1 MKLISAALPR
11 HFRLAGQGLL
21 LAGLLFLGR
30 PALAQQ
36 PRELPQVP
44 QPLTLPQALQ
54 VAQAN
59 YPALRARQAGVAA
72 ATADVRTVRATY
84 LPQVTAQA
92 QALNATSNQVRGA
105 YLGGVGITESGVRD
119 FVSPQTAWSSQGMLY
134 IDWPAVTF
142 GRYRADVRRA
152 QSLVSQAQADYDQE
166 LFTHQTQVA
175 DAYLLA
181 LAAQQTVRLQE
192 ANLRRSQDVQRV
204 VRAGTRSGIQAG
216 IDSSTANAETS
227 RARLQLLASRQQA
240 EQQRVRLAGLLGTPV
255 QTLSLTDSTQFV
267 ARLPMLP
274 AGADTTNLR
283 NHPTLLAF
291 RQRIAS
297 SEATASSLA
306 TNSRPTL
313 SVVGATWGRG
323 SGTPSSASADGTYA
337 IDPSLSAGLPFK
349 VYNYAVGATLT
360 WRVTELIHTKRVVAA
375 QQARSSQALAAYDQQ
390 ALQLRTDQQNA
401 QLQLDLVRQVAQ
413 EAPVQLDAARR
424 AYTQAQARYNAGL
437 DNLVVLTQAAL
448 VLNRAENDQA
458 IAVNNVWRALLL
470 RAATDGSLSP
480 LLGQLP

>member
-1 MKLISAALPR
+1 MKLISAALSPCA
-11 HFRLAGQGLL
+11 RLAGPRRLLVGLL
-21 LAGLLFLGR
+21 LLGR
-30 PALAQQ
+30 VALAQQ

-72 ATADVRTVRATY
+72 ATADVRTVRANY
-84 LPQVTAQA
+84 LPQLTAQA
-92 QALNATSNQVRGA
+92 QALNGTSNQVRGA
-105 YLGGVGITESGVRD
+105 LIGGLGITESGVRD
-119 FVSPQTAWSSQGMLY
+119 FTSNQAAWTSQGMLY

-152 QSLVSQAQADYDQE
+152 QTLVSQAQADYDQE
-166 LFTHQTQVA
+166 LFTHQAQVA

-181 LAAQQTVRLQE
+181 LAAQKAVTLQE
-192 ANLRRSQDVQRV
+192 ANLRRAQAVQRV
-204 VRAGTRSGIQAG
+204 VRAGTRAGIQAG
-216 IDSSTANAETS
+216 IDSSTAGAETS

-255 QTLSLTDSTQFV
+255 QALVLTDSTQFF
-267 ARLPMLP
+267 ARLPAVP
-274 AGADTTNLR
+274 AGADTASLR
-283 NHPTLLAF
+283 FHPTLLAYQW
-291 RQRIAS
+291 RVAS
-297 SEATASSLA
+297 SEALASSLA
-306 TNSRPTL
+306 TNARPTL

-323 SGTPSSASADGTYA
+323 SGTASGASPDGTYA

-349 VYNYAVGATLT
+349 VYNYAVGAALT
-360 WRVTELIHTKRVVAA
+360 WRVTELIHTRRAVAA
-375 QQARSSQALAAYDQQ
+375 QQARSTQAQADYDQQ
-390 ALQLRTDQQNA
+390 ALQLRTEQQNA
-401 QLQLDLVRQVAQ
+401 QLQLDLVRQAAL

-470 RAATDGSLSP
+470 RAATGGNLAP
-480 LLGQLP
+480 LLGQL